1 MNEQRNN
8 PGQPGMPGMPGFID
22 RIEAEATDTMHPI
35 LKWILDNVK
44 LLGVAAAVILVIV
57 AGYSAFAHYQEN
69 ARIEDQNRLGQILAQ
84 GQGEGLIKDL
94 QAYIATGPHS
104 ANKAM
109 LELARAQMASGDYAG
124 ATATWERLSSTK
136 IADLRTVALMGKA
149 HTLSL
154 DGKQDQALATL
165 TSHRS
170 SAPQPF
176 HNSIDL
182 QISEVA
188 ENSGDLKA
196 ALAAYE
202 SLRKNAK
209 EEADMAFYDFKINKL
224 KDQIG

>member
-1 MNEQRNN
+1 
-8 PGQPGMPGMPGFID
+8 MPGLMD

-44 LLGVAAAVILVIV
+44 LLGLAAAVILVTV
-57 AGYSAFAHYQEN
+57 AGYSAFAHYQES
-69 ARIEDQNRLGQILAQ
+69 ARIEDQNRLGQILAK
-84 GQGEGLIKDL
+84 GQGDGLIKEL
-94 QAYIATGPHS
+94 QAYIATDPRS

-124 ATATWERLSSTK
+124 AAATWERLSSTK

-149 HTLSL
+149 RTLSM
-154 DGKQDQALATL
+154 DGKPDQALAML
-165 TSHRS
+165 TSLRS

-176 HNSIDL
+176 HDSLDL
-182 QISEVA
+182 QISEAA
-188 ENSGDLKA
+188 ESSGDLKA

-209 EEADMAFYDFKINKL
+209 EDADTAFYDFKINKL
-224 KDQIG
+224 KDRIG